1 MAMTWVCFLSVLIK
15 TKTLVMKLPK
25 NLLETKFW
33 IQNECFG
40 QTISG
45 KLSRLITSV
54 AGLKNALFAQ
64 SLFDQRKTNL
74 PESVFGIS
82 HRQNVVDKRLL
93 SSQNNTKL
101 Q

>member
-1 MAMTWVCFLSVLIK
+1 MLSTNNIWKTFLA
-15 TKTLVMKLPK
+15 
-25 NLLETKFW
+25 E
-33 IQNECFG
+33 
-40 QTISG
+40 
-45 KLSRLITSV
+45 TSV